1 MKCYYGFMAQQIE
14 SQDTYFVIAK
24 WLGKYINI
32 HEKFDISFWKK
43 RKKKTKIMQI
53 LPNNFPL

>member
-1 MKCYYGFMAQQIE
+1 MAQQIE

-43 RKKKTKIMQI
+43 EKK
-53 LPNNFPL
+53 N